1 MINPRHKPLLYA
13 GVAIVAIWLLAW
25 GGYAFAKSRKITA
38 EKVAAAVSQ
47 TDLSKLSPD
56 ARRKMLRRLAAM
68 MNSLPIEE
76 RRNARMESDWDK
88 FFATMTE
95 DERVEFI
102 ESTLP
107 TGVKQMLASFEELP
121 ADRRSRIIRDSIKR
135 LQESRDQL
143 QSQGRQ
149 PRPPLSDESQ
159 KRITAI
165 GLGAFYSQSS
175 AQTKAEV
182 APLLEE
188 LQRAME
194 SGRFIPR

>member
-1 MINPRHKPLLYA
+1 MINPRQKPLLYA

-38 EKVAAAVSQ
+38 EKVAAAVNQ
-47 TDLSKLSPD
+47 TDLSQLSAD
-56 ARRKMLRRLAAM
+56 ARRKALRKLAAM

-95 DERVEFI
+95 EERVEFI

-121 ADRRSRIIRDSIKR
+121 ADRRSRIVRDSIKR
-135 LQESRDQL
+135 LQESQQHL

-149 PRPPLSDESQ
+149 ARPPLSDESQ

-188 LQRAME
+188 LQRSME
-194 SGRFIPR
+194 SGRFMPR